1 MKCASVVVRRG
12 KEKTGAGRRFNSK
25 GFHALRHTMI
35 SRFAN
40 ASISADVR
48 RAMAGHSSDEQH
60 RKYVH
65 LNIDTQRTAVAT
77 LARIA
82 LH

>member
-1 MKCASVVVRRG
+1 
-12 KEKTGAGRRFNSK
+12 
-25 GFHALRHTMI
+25 MI